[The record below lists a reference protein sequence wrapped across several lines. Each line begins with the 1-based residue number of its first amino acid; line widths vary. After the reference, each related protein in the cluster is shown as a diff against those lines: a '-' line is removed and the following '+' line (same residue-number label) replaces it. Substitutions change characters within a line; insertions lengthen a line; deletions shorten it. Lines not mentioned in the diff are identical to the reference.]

1 MVNKLTGIINNE
13 KSKFL
18 VFKKDQT
25 LIKLFKKIIL
35 EIDDSYS
42 ILLQSFEDFIYINS
56 IEDVEEKDLIEKVVS
71 TIEDEYFDFKG
82 DDYALNIIFG
92 SKKVFFSFSSKK
104 MMGEKIMSIIRK
116 ECEFNEHGLLE
127 K

>member
-35 EIDDSYS
+35 EFDDSYS